1 VTDAWGHPASARPPR
16 RQGLSPR
23 TTIWIIAGVAVLA
36 VLIRT
41 HKVTTF
47 DILLVCTIVPSVILH
62 EVSHGAMALFF
73 GDDTAKRAGR
83 LTLNPIRHIDPF
95 GTIILPILLVL
106 SGVGA
111 IAYAKPVPV
120 NVSRLRNSRNS
131 SVVVSLVGPAVNI
144 VLAVVLG
151 FAFKSLVVGADARI
165 NAVNGVGSI
174 GPQLLFVAGYVNVL
188 LAVFNLI
195 PLPPLDGSAVLERL
209 LPASALPGYYRI
221 RPFTMFVPLILVVL
235 DPSALQHF
243 FFWFE
248 THYASAIGV
257 PVNF

>member
-1 VTDAWGHPASARPPR
+1 MTDAWGHPAAPGPPP

-23 TTIWIIAGVAVLA
+23 ATIWIIAGVALVA

-41 HKVTTF
+41 HQITTF
-47 DILLVCTIVPSVILH
+47 EILLVCTIVPSVILH

-120 NVSRLRNSRNS
+120 NVSRLRNSRE
-131 SVVVSLVGPAVNI
+131 
-144 VLAVVLG
+144 
-151 FAFKSLVVGADARI
+151 
-165 NAVNGVGSI
+165 
-174 GPQLLFVAGYVNVL
+174 
-188 LAVFNLI
+188 
-195 PLPPLDGSAVLERL
+195 LERRGVTGGAGGEHRVGRGARL
-209 LPASALPGYYRI
+209 RLQ
-221 RPFTMFVPLILVVL
+221 VPRVTDSTLG
-235 DPSALQHF
+235 S
-243 FFWFE
+243 
-248 THYASAIGV
+248 TR
-257 PVNF
+257 

>member
-1 VTDAWGHPASARPPR
+1 VSGGWGPPPASGPPR

-36 VLIRT
+36 VLIRS
-41 HKVTTF
+41 HKITTF
-47 DILLVCTIVPSVILH
+47 EILLLASLIPSVILH
-62 EVSHGAMALFF
+62 EVSHGAVAYAF

-83 LTLNPIRHIDPF
+83 LTLNPLKHIDPF
-95 GTIILPILLVL
+95 GTIILPALLAL
-106 SGVGA
+106 SGLGVIG
-111 IAYAKPVPV
+111 YAKPVPV
-120 NVSRLRNSRNS
+120 NVSRLRHPRNE

-144 VLAVVLG
+144 ALAVVLG
-151 FAFKSLVVGADARI
+151 FAFKHFVTSFDARA
-165 NAVNGVGSI
+165 NAVNGVG
-174 GPQLLFVAGYVNVL
+174 PVWAQWLFVAGYVNVL

-209 LPASALPGYYRI
+209 LPSSMLPGYYRI

-248 THYASAIGV
+248 VHYANAV
-257 PVNF
+257 A